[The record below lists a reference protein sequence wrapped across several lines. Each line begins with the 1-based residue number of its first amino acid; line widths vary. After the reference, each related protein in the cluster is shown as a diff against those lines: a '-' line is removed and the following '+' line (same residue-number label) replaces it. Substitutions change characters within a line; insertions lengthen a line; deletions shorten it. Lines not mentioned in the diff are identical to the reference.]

1 MKWSKFFQPA
11 IAATAI
17 LFSSVS
23 ISQEVVTHKK
33 LAADFYPGE
42 GTSVVILLH
51 GTLAHNRMEIIA
63 TISELLSDDYGVAVL
78 APNLSLDDTSRM
90 GDAVQTSTK
99 SYDLLT
105 ACDIDHTH
113 TFMDGAK
120 EISLWVEYLTTKGF
134 ENIVVSGH
142 SRGGRQASAYLAE
155 YPRIPAVKAGVLI
168 ASGMS
173 HNEQNQENYKK
184 DSGID
189 LQPLLAKAATQS
201 PDQFIGVPRFIYCDN
216 PRVTAE
222 AFIAEYAEDPVHS
235 APLNIAKVTDI
246 PVLAIG
252 GTEDTVVTD
261 LEGDFADIADQPNL
275 TIEMIDGADHFFRDL
290 YADDVASLIADV
302 VEGL

>member
-1 MKWSKFFQPA
+1 MQWSNLIRGA
-11 IAATAI
+11 VAT
-17 LFSSVS
+17 LSVMLSSAS
-23 ISQEVVTHKK
+23 ASQEVVTYKQ
-33 LAADFYPGE
+33 LAADLYPGE
-42 GTSVVILLH
+42 GDTAVLLLH
-51 GTLAHNRMEIIA
+51 GTLAHNRMEII
-63 TISELLSDDYGVAVL
+63 TTLSTLLSEDFGITVL
-78 APNLSLDDTSRM
+78 APNLSLNDTKRM

-99 SYDLLT
+99 GYDRLL
-105 ACDIDHTH
+105 ACDLDHTH
-113 TFMDGAK
+113 TYMDGAK
-120 EISLWVEYLTTKGF
+120 EVSLWVEYLSAKGF
-134 ENIVVSGH
+134 DNIVVSGH
-142 SRGGRQASAYLAE
+142 SRGGRQVSAYLAE
-155 YPRIPAVKAGVLI
+155 YPRVQAVKAGVLI

-173 HNEQNQENYKK
+173 RDEQNQENYKK

-235 APLNIAKVTDI
+235 APLNIAKVKDI
-246 PVLAIG
+246 PILAIG
-252 GTEDTVVTD
+252 GTEDTAVSD
-261 LEGDFADIADQPNL
+261 LEGDFANIANQSNL